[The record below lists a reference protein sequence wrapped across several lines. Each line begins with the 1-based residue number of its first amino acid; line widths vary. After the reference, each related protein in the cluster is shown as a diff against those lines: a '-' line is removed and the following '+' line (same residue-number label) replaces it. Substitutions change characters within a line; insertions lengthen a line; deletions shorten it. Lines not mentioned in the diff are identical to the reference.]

1 MPVFEKLLSLNLKI
15 SRHLKEKLWLKILIG
30 MALGILTGILLG
42 SDLSLVNAEVAQLTS
57 SWLVL
62 PGLIFISLLQM
73 IMIPL
78 IFSSIILGICSAEN
92 IENVKK
98 LGIRTILYFV
108 LTTFA
113 AVSIG
118 IALALWIAPGKSMT
132 SIVTHVQSSKIPI
145 SAGIP
150 SPDKYPE
157 LFMSFFPKNPA
168 LAVTQGEMLSV
179 IVFSFLIGIAI
190 LSVSKEIS
198 KPILE
203 ILNSIFQISMKIVN
217 WAMALTPFAVFG
229 LMTKAVA
236 SIGVELLL
244 TLGIYMGTVLLGLI
258 CVLVFY
264 SLILIFIAGRNP
276 IRFFQKIASLQ
287 LLAFSTSSSAAVMPV
302 SIQTATENLG
312 VKKNI
317 AEFIIPIGATVNMDG
332 TALYQAV
339 ASIFLAQYYG
349 IELGIAQLVFL
360 LFSTVGA
367 SIGTPSTPGIGI
379 VILATI
385 LSSLGIPAE
394 GIGIILGVDR
404 FLDMCRTTINV
415 TGDITA
421 SCVMDKT
428 S

>member
-1 MPVFEKLLSLNLKI
+1 MPVFEKLNSLNRKI
-15 SRHLKEKLWLKILIG
+15 LGLLKEKLWLKILVG
-30 MALGILTGILLG
+30 MFAGIVTGILLG
-42 SDLSLVNAEVAQLTS
+42 TDLSLVERDVAQLTTA
-57 SWLVL
+57 WLVI

-98 LGIRTILYFV
+98 LGIRTLIYFV
-108 LTTFA
+108 LTTFI
-113 AVSIG
+113 AVAIG
-118 IALALWIAPGKSMT
+118 IALALWLEPGKSTIQIKSALT
-132 SIVTHVQSSKIPI
+132 SKV
-145 SAGIP
+145 P
-150 SPDKYPE
+150 SPTDIPALDKYPE
-157 LFMSFFPKNPA
+157 LFMSFFPKNPF
-168 LAVTQGEMLSV
+168 LSITQGEMLNV
-179 IVFSFLIGIAI
+179 IVFSILIGIAI
-190 LSVSKEIS
+190 LSVSKELS

-203 ILNSIFQISMKIVN
+203 LLNSVFQISMKIVN
-217 WAMALTPFAVFG
+217 WAMTLTPFAVFG
-229 LMTKAVA
+229 LMAKAIS
-236 SIGVELLL
+236 SIGAELLI
-244 TLGIYMGTVLLGLI
+244 TLGVYMSTVLLGLL
-258 CVLVFY
+258 CVIGVY
-264 SLILIFIAGRNP
+264 SIILIFVARRNP
-276 IRFFQKIASLQ
+276 IEFFSKIAGLQ

-302 SIQTATENLG
+302 SIRTATENLK

-317 AEFIIPIGATVNMDG
+317 AEFIIPVGATINMDG

-339 ASIFLAQYYG
+339 ATIFLAQYYG
-349 IELGIAQLVFL
+349 IDLAPTQLVFL
-360 LFSTVGA
+360 LFATVGA

-385 LSSLGIPAE
+385 LAGLGIPTE

-421 SCVMDKT
+421 SCVMDRL